1 MSKINLNIP
10 VTSVKRNTSENL
22 LRSINKHYSN
32 RFVDRKIGRMR
43 VDTNKLNTLTDNQKF
58 VNVSVASIK
67 YGINVF
73 TSKEA
78 FMDYYGKDSYGR
90 TKSELKKMWSQYE
103 HRYKLM
109 ETGQYTEYREDTFK
123 SNYVKMAKGS
133 GITREDLLK
142 LSSLSG
148 QQIADLVKAGM
159 LPQLGSYSYPIQGIS
174 ESSINKKTEASEW
187 FTYGLSNVQ
196 LPIQEVEEYKTY
208 KERYEQ
214 GRYKV
219 STTKL
224 GRKYIR
230 GLRRKVSD
238 YLLYE

>member
-1 MSKINLNIP
+1 MKKINLNISVP
-10 VTSVKRNTSENL
+10 SVKRNTSESL

-32 RFVDRKIGRMR
+32 RFIDNRINRMKVDN
-43 VDTNKLNTLTDNQKF
+43 NKLNSLSENQKF

-67 YGINVF
+67 YGINIF
-73 TSKEA
+73 NNKEA
-78 FMDYYGKDSYGR
+78 FMSYYGKESYGR
-90 TKSELKKMWSQYE
+90 TKKELEKMWSQYE

-123 SNYVKMAKGS
+123 SNYIKMAKGS
-133 GITREDLLK
+133 GITEEDLLK

-159 LPQLGSYSYPIQGIS
+159 LPQLGSYSYPIQGIT

-187 FTYGLSNVQ
+187 FTYGLTNVK
-196 LPIQEVEEYKTY
+196 LPEQEEKEYETY
-208 KERYEQ
+208 KERYNQ

-230 GLRRKVSD
+230 GLRRKISD
-238 YLLYE
+238 YLLDE